1 MNALPWF
8 RFLIPP
14 LVLGAW
20 GCLMLH
26 LSTSGVLLVLQH
38 PRFHIL
44 TLAGGILFVLLS
56 LAYPYLFEPRDN
68 PIRQPFSHTIALG
81 LLLLLPLG
89 FQLFYPVDRYSPD
102 RLLSRASGSFGLIA
116 LRPFDAPP
124 ELPWLKQADGP
135 VPEVAML
142 DLLIAAEYPELRAKL
157 EGRRV
162 RILGQWLP
170 DENGEGRSKLVRMMM
185 FCCAADAR
193 PIGLW
198 IAPFTP
204 PPPAQ
209 AAWIEVEGTLHMGE
223 QAELLDPVL
232 TPAEAP
238 KDLFVY

>member
-1 MNALPWF
+1 MNAAAWR

-26 LSTSGVLLVLQH
+26 LATSGTLLVLQH

-44 TLAGGILFVLLS
+44 TLAGGLLFVLLS

-68 PIRQPFSHTIALG
+68 PVRQSLSTTAVLG
-81 LLLLLPLG
+81 LLLVLPLG

-102 RLLSRASGSFGLIA
+102 RLLGRSSGSFGLVS

-124 ELPWLKQADGP
+124 DLTWLDQAGGP
-135 VPEVAML
+135 APQVPML
-142 DLLIAAEYPELRAKL
+142 DLLIAAEYPELRPKL

-162 RILGQWLP
+162 RVLGQWLP

-198 IAPFTP
+198 IAPLTS

-223 QAELLDPVL
+223 QAELLDPVP